1 MRFVLSPFNGH
12 FFALCQVSRKI
23 YFCFFADQC
32 DCVMH
37 ALPGHAVLRSICG
50 LAFPLDEAFP
60 KDRMLAVRQRFAE
73 CVCEFC
79 REHLGGDALP
89 HIQQPRGLIHASAGA
104 DGVKAQN
111 RPDGLL
117 FCVLPAHLLF
127 LTEQQPHH
135 LKADLRFLAGGLY
148 GRALQY

>member
-1 MRFVLSPFNGH
+1 
-12 FFALCQVSRKI
+12 
-23 YFCFFADQC
+23 
-32 DCVMH
+32 MH
-37 ALPGHAVLRSICG
+37 ALPGHAVLRSIRS

-60 KDRMLAVRQRFAE
+60 KDRTLAVRQRFAE

-79 REHLGGDALP
+79 REHLGVDALP
-89 HIQQPRGLIHASAGA
+89 RIPQPCSLVHASAVA

-117 FCVLPAHLLF
+117 FCILPAHLLF

-135 LKADLRFLAGGLY
+135 LKADLRFLAGGLDS
-148 GRALQY
+148 GEISLSSVFLDCPKVVIELL